1 MIFCSSLERNV
12 LLIANKY
19 LCNRRKPPRKQSPVE
34 MVLGSFFALSEFL
47 FFFFF
52 LSLINALIIISLTDK
67 TSLMALF
74 IHNKNCDEV

>member
-52 LSLINALIIISLTDK
+52 FL
-67 TSLMALF
+67 
-74 IHNKNCDEV
+74 